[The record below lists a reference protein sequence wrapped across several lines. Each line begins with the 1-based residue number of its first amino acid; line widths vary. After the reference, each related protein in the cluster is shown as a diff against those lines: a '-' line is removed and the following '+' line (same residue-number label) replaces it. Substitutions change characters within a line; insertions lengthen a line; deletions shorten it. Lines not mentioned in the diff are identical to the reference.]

1 MTEFQTEYGL
11 LKAAKVAAGHYEFT
25 FEIDGGAE
33 YERQYGQATIE
44 SWHPLFGCD
53 ISYFDTML
61 EDEPD
66 VKVETKS
73 VVITYNMVIGKS
85 TFNLPITIHEKQ
97 YEGDAVIAQ
106 LRRENKYLRSKV
118 STHETRLDQLF
129 TLQLINCKKMLD
141 LHPTLR
147 KVDGTINNLSSA
159 DHGVSNIFDPSRK
172 FILEHGIDLNKIRSL
187 VTCHALTYDI
197 HVDGV
202 IDMCALEAKIQLLVP
217 SMKKSNLGAPGN
229 SIWFSQ
235 TLSSIIRKAFYN
247 KRPDPVKHYDV
258 CSTIVKLCVDCGL
271 NLSDVHDDGQT
282 IINRLDKSIAAGD
295 ASYQQVRPIFAKYV

>member
-1 MTEFQTEYGL
+1 
-11 LKAAKVAAGHYEFT
+11 VAAGHYEFT

-33 YERQYGQATIE
+33 YESQYGQATIE

-73 VVITYNMVIGKS
+73 VVITYNLVIGKT

-97 YEGDAVIAQ
+97 YEGDDVIAQ

-118 STHETRLDQLF
+118 SAHETRLDQLF
-129 TLQLINCKKMLD
+129 TLQLINCGQM
-141 LHPTLR
+141 R
-147 KVDGTINNLSSA
+147 ILSPA